1 MAPPGRRRGRTTD
14 DRLKQS
20 QRRSLARTTGHGQV
34 RHCPSAPRRPRVPA
48 QSPVQRGG
56 RGEEGD
62 QLRSAK
68 SKNEAFANGAGGA
81 WTVLK
86 LTWTGGACLREPNKL
101 GMAAPWASSS
111 SSSSSPLQRDG
122 MCASDGVWRCCEWI
136 MAPATLVSADE
147 TRVEEVEEEERRVA
161 MTEAKGRSG
170 RPRQAR
176 TGDAGDACFCRRAGG
191 LAAAVVVVVVPFAR
205 WWYGLVQRSS
215 ISGRMPCQVVPVGL
229 AGAAGGGA
237 MSCAVAGG
245 TWMIPQHGARRWVR
259 HWILL
264 RWCCC

>member
-1 MAPPGRRRGRTTD
+1 VAPPGRRRGRTTD

-191 LAAAVVVVVVPFAR
+191 LAAAVVVVVPFAR
-205 WWYGLVQRSS
+205 Y
-215 ISGRMPCQVVPVGL
+215 
-229 AGAAGGGA
+229 
-237 MSCAVAGG
+237 
-245 TWMIPQHGARRWVR
+245 
-259 HWILL
+259 
-264 RWCCC
+264 